1 MDRWDEEFRG
11 QVFVTDL
18 GGSREVEVEGVKTA
32 LNRYA
37 VWIPEKDRHRIVEV
51 GADLDLLRRKYHIP
65 LRRVCALARG

>member
-1 MDRWDEEFRG
+1 MDEWNKEFQG

-32 LNRYA
+32 LSRYA
-37 VWIPEKDRHRIVEV
+37 VWAPEKDRHHIVEV

-65 LRRVCALARG
+65 LRRVCALVRR